1 MEREVGEVMKK
12 REIDAL
18 RDAATRPGGWGLFM
32 RKTTEKLAERGF
44 FEKVKHPSYGN
55 QFRITEAGM
64 AAYLEATK
72 DEVKSSRAQR
82 FA

>member
-1 MEREVGEVMKK
+1 MKK

-32 RKTTEKLAERGF
+32 RKTTEKLAEQGF
-44 FEKVKHPSYGN
+44 FVKEKHPSYGP
-55 QFRITEAGM
+55 QFKLTDAGM

-72 DEVKSSRAQR
+72 DEAQPSRAQR